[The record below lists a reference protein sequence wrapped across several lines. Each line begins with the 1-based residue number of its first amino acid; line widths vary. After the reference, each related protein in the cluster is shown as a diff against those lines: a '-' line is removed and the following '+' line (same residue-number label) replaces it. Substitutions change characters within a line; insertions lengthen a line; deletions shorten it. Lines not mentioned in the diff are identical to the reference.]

1 MTVPIRIGVAGVGYW
16 GSKLAR
22 NVAEANGCTLA
33 AIVEPDPERL
43 AGALARHPG
52 VEGIAGIAELVAR
65 DDIDAVV
72 LATPASIHGEQAA
85 AALAAGKDVFVEKP
99 LALSTF
105 VCDRLIQMA
114 DRGKRILMV
123 GHTFCYAPPVR
134 ALREII
140 ERGELGRIAYAYSQ
154 RLNLGEIRQDT
165 SAMWDL
171 APHDLSILRY
181 LLGASPHRVSS
192 RQFPLVGS
200 EAEDVAFLVLEYP
213 GGVVAHVHDSRL
225 DPRKVRQL
233 TVVGD
238 QRMAVYDDMDTEAP
252 LRLYDKGVD
261 REPNLGEGF
270 GEFRYQV
277 RAGDMRAPRIEPREP
292 LREEIEHFARCC
304 AERTQ
309 PLTDGRNGREI
320 VATLEAAERSA
331 RACGI
336 AVEVEAAPWE
346 LSGEVLLDG
355 RIAA

>member
-1 MTVPIRIGVAGVGYW
+1 MAPIRIGVAGVGYW

-22 NVAEANGCTLA
+22 NVAEADGCTLA
-33 AIVEPDPERL
+33 ALVEPDPERL

-52 VEGIAGIAELVAR
+52 VEGVASIAALVAR

-85 AALAAGKDVFVEKP
+85 VALAAGKDVFVEKP

-114 DRGKRILMV
+114 ERDARILMV

-134 ALREII
+134 ALRALI

-181 LLGASPHRVSS
+181 LLGAAPERVSS

-238 QRMAVYDDMDTEAP
+238 LRMAVYDDMDTEAP

-261 REPNLGEGF
+261 REANLGEGF
-270 GEFRYQV
+270 GEFRFQV
-277 RAGDMRAPRIEPREP
+277 RSGDMRAPRIEPREP

-309 PLTDGRNGREI
+309 PLTDGHNGREI
-320 VATLEAAERSA
+320 VAILEAAERSS

-336 AVEVEAAPWE
+336 AVEVEPAPRA
-346 LSGEVLLDG
+346 LTGEVLVDG
-355 RIAA
+355 RLAA

>member
-1 MTVPIRIGVAGVGYW
+1 VLTPIRVGVVGVGFW

-22 NVAEANGCTLA
+22 NVSESEGCTLA
-33 AIVEPDPERL
+33 ALVDPDPGRL

-52 VEGIAGIAELVAR
+52 ADGVASVSALVAR

-85 AALAAGKDVFVEKP
+85 VALAAGKDVFVEKP

-114 DRGKRILMV
+114 DRAGRILMV

-134 ALREII
+134 ALRAII

-181 LLGASPHRVSS
+181 LLGAAPERVSS

-200 EAEDVAFLVLEYP
+200 EAEDVSFLVLEYP

-238 QRMAVYDDMDTEAP
+238 QMMAVYDDMDAETP

-261 REPNLGEGF
+261 RAPNLGEGF
-270 GEFRYQV
+270 GEFRYHV
-277 RAGDMRAPRIEPREP
+277 RAGDMRAPKIEPREP

-304 AERTQ
+304 ADRTQ

-331 RACGI
+331 RAFGV
-336 AVEVEAAPWE
+336 AVEVEAAPAAV
-346 LSGEVLLDG
+346 SGEVLVGARL
-355 RIAA
+355 AA